1 VTACKMISE
10 TCGAAYFHIVS
21 FQYQEIFFI

>member
-1 VTACKMISE
+1 MTACKMISE
-10 TCGAAYFHIVS
+10 TCGTAYFHIS